1 MKETGYVLLKS
12 GALTAEELEKINR
25 YTRRA
30 FQEEELY
37 TFSVVLCD
45 NEVDRDMERFTIPA
59 LERLGEL
66 FVGKTGIFD
75 HAPQAQNQAAR
86 IYDCRVECLP
96 ERVTRA
102 GEAYH
107 RLVARAYLPRC
118 PKNEEFILE
127 LESGIKKEVSVGC
140 SVAEATCSICGADRR
155 KEECGHVKGRC
166 YDGVLCCTILD
177 HPTDAYEWSFVAIP
191 AQREAGVIKS
201 FTEKGERTMEEV
213 WKSLSGEGDLVLHAE
228 ERQQLA
234 KEVAILREQAACGRQ
249 YREALEKSVVRLC
262 GIVSPEV
269 PHEAMERAAQA
280 MQLDDLQAFEKA
292 FRKRAAQALPL
303 TPQLAPAEQRAST
316 ENREFQ
322 I

>member
-1 MKETGYVLLKS
+1 MKETGCVLLKS
-12 GALTAEELEKINR
+12 GVLTAEDLEKINR

-45 NEVDRDMERFTIPA
+45 NEVDRDMERFTVPA

-66 FVGKTGIFD
+66 FLGKTGIFD

-140 SVAEATCSICGADRR
+140 SVAEATC
-155 KEECGHVKGRC
+155 
-166 YDGVLCCTILD
+166 
-177 HPTDAYEWSFVAIP
+177 
-191 AQREAGVIKS
+191 
-201 FTEKGERTMEEV
+201 
-213 WKSLSGEGDLVLHAE
+213 
-228 ERQQLA
+228 
-234 KEVAILREQAACGRQ
+234 
-249 YREALEKSVVRLC
+249 AL
-262 GIVSPEV
+262 
-269 PHEAMERAAQA
+269 
-280 MQLDDLQAFEKA
+280 
-292 FRKRAAQALPL
+292 
-303 TPQLAPAEQRAST
+303 
-316 ENREFQ
+316 
-322 I
+322 

>member
-1 MKETGYVLLKS
+1 MKETGCVLLKS
-12 GALTAEELEKINR
+12 GALTAEDLEKINR

-66 FVGKTGIFD
+66 FLGKTGIFD

-155 KEECGHVKGRC
+155 KGECGHVKGRC
-166 YDGVLCCTILD
+166 YDGILCCTILD

-213 WKSLSGEGDLVLHAE
+213 WKSLSG
-228 ERQQLA
+228 
-234 KEVAILREQAACGRQ
+234 AACGRAAAARQ
-249 YREALEKSVVRLC
+249 RSCHFARAGSVRQA
-262 GIVSPEV
+262 V
-269 PHEAMERAAQA
+269 PGSA
-280 MQLDDLQAFEKA
+280 
-292 FRKRAAQALPL
+292 
-303 TPQLAPAEQRAST
+303 
-316 ENREFQ
+316 
-322 I
+322 